1 MDLTEAI
8 ATLDELAGSGEGG
21 LPEELFFLVSRL
33 TPLVN
38 VDLLIQ
44 DEKKRT
50 LLTWRDDDFFGRGW
64 HLPGGVIRYKER
76 AVDRIQKCA
85 GEELGVGVNFEPSP
99 SVIVETV
106 EERRT
111 RGHFISLLYKCTL
124 QGEPD
129 SERKAGE
136 LPRVGEW
143 AWHEHCPD
151 NILKVQQVYR
161 KYF

>member
-1 MDLTEAI
+1 MDVNEAI
-8 ATLDELAGSGEGG
+8 ATLDQWAGSGEGG
-21 LPEELFFLVSRL
+21 LPEELFFFVSRL

-50 LLTWRDDDFFGRGW
+50 LLTWRDDHFFGRGW

-76 AVDRIQKCA
+76 AVDRIEKCA
-85 GEELGVGVNFEPSP
+85 EEELGAGVDYEASP
-99 SVIVETV
+99 TAIVETA

-129 SERKAGE
+129 PARRAGE
-136 LPRVGEW
+136 QPKVGEW
-143 AWHEHCPD
+143 SWHDHCPD